1 MSLGTSRLLARPFG
15 GPDTTYVARA
25 DGEVLLSYAEASGSR
40 RRATANR
47 NRVIAD
53 PGQGATV
60 SASLGCCT
68 MTDVST
74 AASLATAAG
83 TLVLAAATF
92 ASIRSAN
99 RSARVSEFA
108 ARTAERSLL
117 AAQRP
122 LLVNSR
128 FQDLPQKVQFYEGK
142 LLDVEGGGAT
152 LEVGDD
158 VVYMSASVRNVGTGL
173 AVLLGWTVSVGRQ
186 PELVHPP
193 LEDFTEQIRDIYIAP
208 GDMGLWQGALRDPQ
222 AEMFRSV
229 VEAITESELFM
240 LYLLYGD
247 FEGGQLVITMFSV
260 RKANDK
266 WGLSAGRH
274 FNVDLPDPR
283 HPE

>member
-1 MSLGTSRLLARPFG
+1 
-15 GPDTTYVARA
+15 
-25 DGEVLLSYAEASGSR
+25 
-40 RRATANR
+40 
-47 NRVIAD
+47 
-53 PGQGATV
+53 
-60 SASLGCCT
+60 
-68 MTDVST
+68 MTDAST

-142 LLDVEGGGAT
+142 LLDVDGGGVT

-158 VVYMSASVRNVGTGL
+158 VVYMAASVRNVGTGL

-186 PELVHPP
+186 PEAVHPP

-208 GDMGLWQGALRDPQ
+208 GDVGLWQGALRDPQ
-222 AEMFRSV
+222 AEMYRSV
-229 VEAITESELFM
+229 VAAITESEFLM

-247 FEGGQLVITMFSV
+247 FEGGQRVITLFSV